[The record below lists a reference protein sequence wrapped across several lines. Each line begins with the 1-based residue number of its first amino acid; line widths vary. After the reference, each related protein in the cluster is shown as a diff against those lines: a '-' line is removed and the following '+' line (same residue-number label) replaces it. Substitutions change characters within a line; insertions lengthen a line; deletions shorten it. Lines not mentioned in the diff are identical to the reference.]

1 LSWKMGVVGAAIAF
15 VIGNVATVAV
25 MIFQLQ
31 REYRRVRPPKPA

>member
-1 LSWKMGVVGAAIAF
+1 